1 MNLRFAA
8 VALLVGTAVPA
19 YAGTATTVYT
29 QCGAHDG
36 YILMY
41 RSLEKFDEGAKLRCG
56 ERVEVL
62 NQGGDYLQ
70 VTTPDGKKGWLLASD
85 TSADAPA
92 DAVAADAVV
101 TDSAARSYAANV
113 PAMTLTNRSIL
124 DLHHA
129 HVSSDAIVTK
139 IRFSECSFNTSD
151 YSVHE
156 LKAAGVS
163 DKVIL
168 AMLET
173 QQPSSAS
180 NNDVQEVKV
189 IVPGGTPVEVA
200 LSREVAVDELHEGAV
215 VNMTV
220 MRDVTVNGVVVI
232 SHGAS
237 ARARVMAV
245 RKPGLGKTGEV
256 AWFMQDAATVTGDSM
271 PVAFASKQPNQIP
284 TGRFEGYAFLLS
296 QYRKGAPALVPN
308 DRTFI
313 AIVNSDTI
321 VRMSQALAHKP
332 SASGSDRATA
342 VNLLDR

>member
-19 YAGTATTVYT
+19 YAGTGNTVYT

-41 RSLEKFDEGAKLRCG
+41 RSTEKFDEMAKLRCG
-56 ERVEVL
+56 EKVEVV
-62 NQGGDYLQ
+62 NRGGDYLR
-70 VTTPDGKKGWLLASD
+70 VSTLSGKTGWLLGSD
-85 TSADAPA
+85 TTTDAPA
-92 DAVAADAVV
+92 DAVSADSVLPVAPARHYAGELPVV
-101 TDSAARSYAANV
+101 
-113 PAMTLTNRSIL
+113 TLTNRSVL

-129 HVSSDAIVTK
+129 HVSSDAIITK
-139 IRFSECSFNTSD
+139 IRFSECAFDTSD

-168 AMLET
+168 AMLEAAK
-173 QQPSSAS
+173 PSSPS
-180 NNDVQEVKV
+180 NDVHEVKV
-189 IVPGGTPVEVA
+189 VVPGGTPVMVA

-215 VNMTV
+215 VSMSV
-220 MRDVTVNGVVVI
+220 VQDVVVNGVVVI
-232 SHGAS
+232 QRGAA
-237 ARARVMAV
+237 ARARVMAM
-245 RKPGLGKTGEV
+245 RKPALGGSGEV
-256 AWFMQDAATVTGDSM
+256 AWFMQDANTVNGDSL

-284 TGRFEGYAFLLS
+284 TGKFEGYAFLMS

-308 DRTFI
+308 DRTFV
-313 AIVNSDTI
+313 AIVNADTV

-332 SASGSDRATA
+332 SAAGTDKATA
-342 VNLLDR
+342 VNLMDR

>member
-19 YAGTATTVYT
+19 YAGTTTVYT

-41 RSLEKFDEGAKLRCG
+41 RSTEKFDEMAKLRCG
-56 ERVEVL
+56 EKVEVL
-62 NQGGDYLQ
+62 NRGGDFLQ
-70 VTTPDGKKGWLLASD
+70 VSTPAGKTGWLLEAD
-85 TSADAPA
+85 TSTEAPA
-92 DAVAADAVV
+92 DAVAGDAVLPEA
-101 TDSAARSYAANV
+101 AARHYAGEV

-139 IRFSECSFNTSD
+139 IRFSECAFNTSD
-151 YSVHE
+151 DSLHE

-168 AMLET
+168 TMLESAK
-173 QQPSSAS
+173 PSAPS
-180 NNDVQEVKV
+180 NDVHEVKV
-189 IVPGGTPVEVA
+189 VVPGGTPVVVS
-200 LSREVAVDELHEGAV
+200 LSREVAADELHEGAV

-220 MRDVTVNGVVVI
+220 MQDVAVNGVVVI
-232 SHGAS
+232 SRGAA
-237 ARARVMAV
+237 ARARVMAM
-245 RKPGLGKTGEV
+245 RKPILGQSGEV
-256 AWFMQDAATVTGDSM
+256 AWFMQDASTVTGDPL

-284 TGRFEGYAFLLS
+284 TGKFDGYAFLLS

-313 AIVNSDTI
+313 AVVNADTV
-321 VRMSQALAHKP
+321 VRMSQSLAHKP
-332 SASGSDRATA
+332 SAAGSDKATA
-342 VNLLDR
+342 VNLMDR